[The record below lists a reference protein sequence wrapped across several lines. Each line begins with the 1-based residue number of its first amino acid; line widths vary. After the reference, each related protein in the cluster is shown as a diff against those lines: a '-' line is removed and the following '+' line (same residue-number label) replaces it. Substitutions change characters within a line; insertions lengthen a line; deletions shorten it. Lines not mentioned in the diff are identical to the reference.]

1 MGRPYRAAASRRKKL
16 GLGIGFLFS
25 NTMTGFDQVGWKS
38 IVLNAPNM
46 GQFLKNNAS
55 GMVIFANEQM
65 IGQAGSRAVKAATEK
80 DKSSKK

>member
-1 MGRPYRAAASRRKKL
+1 
-16 GLGIGFLFS
+16 
-25 NTMTGFDQVGWKS
+25 MTGFGQGGWKS

>member
-1 MGRPYRAAASRRKKL
+1 M
-16 GLGIGFLFS
+16 
-25 NTMTGFDQVGWKS
+25 
-38 IVLNAPNM
+38 LNAANM

>member
-1 MGRPYRAAASRRKKL
+1 IGQQLVDGKKL

-25 NTMTGFDQVGWKS
+25 NTMTGFGQVGWKS

-65 IGQAGSRAVKAATEK
+65 IG
-80 DKSSKK
+80 

>member
-1 MGRPYRAAASRRKKL
+1 
-16 GLGIGFLFS
+16 
-25 NTMTGFDQVGWKS
+25 MTSGWGATTSTAVSFRQVGGKS
-38 IVLNAPNM
+38 IVLNVPNM
-46 GQFLKNNAS
+46 GQFPKNNAS